1 MFNWEIR
8 RSVLEAQCFSFK
20 NHYSWKDFG
29 KTHKAVLR
37 IKRDGIGDWVSLT
50 IELSVLYGGTE
61 GEVER
66 SLRIAQSSPLSFNIQ
81 GQPHPE
87 TKSNPHHAI
96 LYAHFISLVP
106 GCVTM
111 MCIGQVWTLGRGSLD
126 LRKCWGSLNW
136 CHVFNSIPNILHRV
150 KCSHRCL
157 GKIVSVCLPSALL
170 CIGLWFPYLVR
181 VRTVG
186 VESQVKDHVILKCL
200 RGKQLIYHHS

>member
-20 NHYSWKDFG
+20 NHYSQKDFR
-29 KTHKAVLR
+29 KTHKAILW
-37 IKRDGIGDWVSLT
+37 IKRDGRGEGVSLT
-50 IELSVLYGGTE
+50 IELSVLWTVARGNQ

-66 SLRIAQSSPLSFNIQ
+66 SLWIAQSSPLSFNIQ

-96 LYAHFISLVP
+96 LYSHFISLVP

-136 CHVFNSIPNILHRV
+136 CHVFNSIPNILHQV

-157 GKIVSVCLPSALL
+157 GKIVSFCLPSALL
-170 CIGLWFPYLVR
+170 CTGLWFPYLVK

-186 VESQVKDHVILKCL
+186 V
-200 RGKQLIYHHS
+200 